1 MVVKVVTKKK
11 LIDVGFPEPLAHA
24 MANDMKW
31 YELMTQDFQGILNQ
45 LTINNP
51 YSQYDKFT
59 DGRERSIVVGGWL
72 ADWFVYTL
80 PELYQNIQNA
90 RESEII
96 RVSKIK
102 GTQGVITADIISD
115 YLRELQDWGVIPP
128 NSPFAYLTGNMR
140 GFINWNVN
148 PFNQKNSDI

>member
-1 MVVKVVTKKK
+1 VMVVKVVTKKK

-51 YSQYDKFT
+51 YSQYDEFT
-59 DGRERSIVVGGWL
+59 DGRERSIVVGGRWSG
-72 ADWFVYTL
+72 FVYTL
-80 PELYQNIQNA
+80 PELYQIIQNA
-90 RESEII
+90 RESEIT
-96 RVSKIK
+96 RVRQELARYRKLK
-102 GTQGVITADIISD
+102 AA
-115 YLRELQDWGVIPP
+115 LRELQDWGAIPP